1 MFIQRK
7 LRTAVLA
14 ELLLF
19 LMVANCAPSRPRED
33 AGRVPGN
40 PASSYLP
47 SVVSSSSSNIIK
59 SGHKRKEPASLSL
72 SLKDHP
78 PNEIAG
84 FRRVYRWSTGCSSV
98 RPGGG
103 LLRFLLKGVDARGG
117 STDPDT
123 DIELSSVGSE
133 GKVYII
139 SKTRKHYLCFNKK
152 GQLVT
157 KKRLG
162 GDKTLCQFYETL
174 WRGNRRFVS
183 VYRRH
188 QQQQQQPVV
197 PWPVPLPGSP
207 DRSSWKDGSPL
218 SPVAPAFQLDNQDH
232 PDDWHVGFDL
242 SGKPLKGSAWRNS
255 IYRSCFDLVE
265 HVDHVHSSGVR
276 PSPVGDNQMEI
287 IFQSENSVP
296 ERAAET
302 GSGKSRKLPASNNS
316 PATPSKNNN
325 NKNPHGKSQAKN
337 KVNGGSGGS
346 VNKNS
351 SGRTAPVNHKNGAA
365 PPSNSWKSP
374 GSNSGA
380 AASSNKRNNHKISQQ
395 HSSATS
401 SGGRNREGVLSEE
414 QVRAR
419 KPKSEKAKATKETE
433 LMAPVEF
440 WTVDDTDKYNDRE
453 TAALAPASANVDF
466 DSYLAETEQ
475 LLAHPER
482 VIGHSEDSSA
492 SATGAPAVAAF
503 SSSTSSTSSPAQR
516 SAFIHLD
523 SGGWEEVVYS
533 KSGDSTPTAPIL
545 HPKDDSVKND
555 QWQTQMK
562 WKNGE
567 E

>member
-1 MFIQRK
+1 M
-7 LRTAVLA
+7 
-14 ELLLF
+14 
-19 LMVANCAPSRPRED
+19 
-33 AGRVPGN
+33 
-40 PASSYLP
+40 
-47 SVVSSSSSNIIK
+47 
-59 SGHKRKEPASLSL
+59 
-72 SLKDHP
+72 
-78 PNEIAG
+78 
-84 FRRVYRWSTGCSSV
+84 
-98 RPGGG
+98 
-103 LLRFLLKGVDARGG
+103 
-117 STDPDT
+117 
-123 DIELSSVGSE
+123 
-133 GKVYII
+133 
-139 SKTRKHYLCFNKK
+139 
-152 GQLVT
+152 
-157 KKRLG
+157 
-162 GDKTLCQFYETL
+162 
-174 WRGNRRFVS
+174 
-183 VYRRH
+183 
-188 QQQQQQPVV
+188 
-197 PWPVPLPGSP
+197 
-207 DRSSWKDGSPL
+207 
-218 SPVAPAFQLDNQDH
+218 DNQEH

-242 SGKPLKGSAWRNS
+242 SGKPLKGSAWSKS

-265 HVDHVHSSGVR
+265 HVDHVHRPGVR
-276 PSPVGDNQMEI
+276 PSPVGEKQIEI

-296 ERAAET
+296 DRAAET

-337 KVNGGSGGS
+337 KVNGGSLGGS

-365 PPSNSWKSP
+365 PPSHSW
-374 GSNSGA
+374 NSGA
-380 AASSNKRNNHKISQQ
+380 AASSNKRNNNKISQQ

-440 WTVDDTDKYNDRE
+440 WKTKLTVDDTDKYNDRE
-453 TAALAPASANVDF
+453 AAALAPASSNVDF

-545 HPKDDSVKND
+545 HPKDDSVKSD

-562 WKNGE
+562 WNNGE